1 MRSIDSWI
9 EAHAQASPGKPAIV
23 FAGETLSYGDLAGAV
38 GRIARHLREKEG
50 VRFGDRIAYL
60 GTNAPDMLA
69 LLFACARLGAI
80 LVPLNWRLAPP
91 ELAHAVADC
100 GAKLLLHHP
109 DYTET
114 APAIAGDAAARVVDP
129 AKGGLIAQ
137 AAGLAPLE
145 AGTGEGHG
153 EAPLLIVYT
162 SGTTGRPKGAVLTQ
176 DAIEANADNACH
188 MQEIT
193 IDDRVLTVL
202 PMFHV
207 GGLNIQT
214 TPALREGATVILHDR
229 FHPAST
235 LAAFQEARP
244 TLTVL
249 VPATLAAL
257 IAHPGWREADLSSL
271 RLVATGS
278 SDVPH
283 ALMRPFIERGIPV
296 LQVYGATE
304 TGPVSIYQR
313 ACDPDT
319 EFGSIGRAGPRTRVR
334 LMVDGREAGTGEI
347 GEIQLQ
353 GGNITRG
360 YWGREDAT
368 AESFVDGW
376 FRTGDLAM
384 RDADGAYW
392 FKDRIKNVIIS
403 GGENIYPAEL
413 ERVLREIEIVGEAA
427 VVGVADPRW
436 GESPVAVVVP
446 KAGKTVDENGVLAGF
461 NGRLA
466 RYKHPK
472 SVVMVEELPRNALGK
487 IKLDMLR
494 KIAEDALGARGATG
508 RGPVKDPKKA

>member
-1 MRSIDSWI
+1 MTSIDTWI
-9 EAHAQASPGKPAIV
+9 EAHAQASPDKAAIV
-23 FAGETLSYGDLAGAV
+23 FAGETLTYGDLAGAV
-38 GRIARHLREKEG
+38 GRIARHLRDNEG
-50 VRFGDRIAYL
+50 VLPGERVAYL

-100 GAKLLLHHP
+100 GARLLLHHP
-109 DYTET
+109 EYAET
-114 APAIAGDAAARVVDP
+114 AAVITGDAGARLVDP
-129 AKGGLIAQ
+129 AQGGLIAQ
-137 AAGLAPLE
+137 TAGLDALGP
-145 AGTGEGHG
+145 GSGEGHG
-153 EAPLLIVYT
+153 EVPLLIVYT

-176 DAIEANADNACH
+176 DALAANADNACH
-188 MQEIT
+188 MQDIT
-193 IDDRVLTVL
+193 AADRVLTVL

-229 FHPAST
+229 FHPAAT
-235 LAAFQEARP
+235 LAALREERP

-249 VPATLAAL
+249 VPATLAAV
-257 IAHPGWREADLSSL
+257 IAHPDWSRADLASL

-283 ALMRPFIERGIPV
+283 SLMKPFIERDVPV

-313 ACDPDT
+313 VGDAAA

-334 LMVDGREAGTGEI
+334 LMADGREAGTGEI
-347 GEIQLQ
+347 GEIQLM

-368 AESFVDGW
+368 AESFADGW

-384 RDADGAYW
+384 RDADGVYW

-446 KAGKTVDENGVLAGF
+446 KAGEAVDETGVLAGF

-494 KIAEDALGARGATG
+494 KIAEDALGARDATG
-508 RGPVKDPKKA
+508 RDPVKDPKKA